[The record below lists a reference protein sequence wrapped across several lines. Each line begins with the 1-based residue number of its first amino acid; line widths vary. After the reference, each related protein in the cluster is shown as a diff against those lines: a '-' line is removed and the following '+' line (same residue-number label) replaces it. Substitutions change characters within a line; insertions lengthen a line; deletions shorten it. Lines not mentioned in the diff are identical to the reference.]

1 MRSLDEII
9 ELLPLLESQIADDLE
24 GQDLDFKQWDL
35 SSMNKSVSL
44 VVKMAICFANGGGG
58 TVVFGVADNVIGRS
72 KAILG
77 VPAEVDINLLKQTVY
92 NKTDP
97 KITPV
102 FEELRVPEGH
112 QRLIVMQIYPG
123 MPPHTDTAG
132 SGTIR
137 VGKDCQPLTGTMRR
151 KIGVVTG
158 ESDFTAETIPGDV
171 HNYLSHVA
179 LEIVRNLARKENA
192 PESLLHLTDLDFLEK
207 LDLIKGKKITRAGLL
222 IAGNKASLLQYFP
235 GFNWTYLKMDSDTR
249 YSNRV
254 DDNDPIP
261 VAVSR
266 IEELIS
272 AHNPITTLEY
282 GLFHFEY
289 RVYPA
294 TALREALLN
303 AFCHADFHI
312 NAPIIIKHFP
322 DRLEISNP
330 GGFIG
335 GINPSNILHHQPVPR
350 NPALINSL
358 LKMRLVNRS
367 NLGISRMYEALLI
380 EGKEPPRINESG
392 ESVCVSFMHREFSPS
407 FRALVEKS
415 NKNGRPLGV
424 DELIIL
430 QYLLHHAE
438 GETCN
443 LAVLCQRD
451 EARIK
456 DILSKMEQHE
466 LIERGGTGRGTYW
479 TLKPKV
485 HELLAAPGHPERDR
499 RIDWEA
505 AKTRVLSILM
515 ERSKRKENGMT
526 NKEIRQ
532 VTHYNRQQVTR
543 LINQLRKEH
552 AQIQIEGH
560 GAGTRYIWRG
570 KAYPQN

>member
-1 MRSLDEII
+1 MRSLDEILD
-9 ELLPLLESQIADDLE
+9 LLPLLEEQIADDFE
-24 GQDLDFKQWDL
+24 GQDLDFKQWDSTSIKHAL
-35 SSMNKSVSL
+35 QL

-58 TVVFGVADNVIGRS
+58 TVVFGIADKVVGRS
-72 KAILG
+72 NAILG
-77 VPAEVDINLLKQTVY
+77 VPPEVDINLLKQSVY
-92 NKTDP
+92 NSTDP
-97 KITPV
+97 KITPL

-112 QRLIVMQIYPG
+112 QRLIIMQIYSG

-158 ESDFTAETIPGDV
+158 ENDYTAETIPGGV
-171 HNYLSHVA
+171 SNFLSQVA

-192 PESLLHLTDLDFLEK
+192 PESLLNLTDLDLLEK
-207 LDLIKGKKITRAGLL
+207 LDLIKGKRITRAGLL
-222 IAGNKASLLQYFP
+222 IAGNRASLHQYFP

-249 YSNRV
+249 YSNRL
-254 DDNDPIP
+254 DGNDPIP
-261 VAVSR
+261 VAVNS

-289 RVYPA
+289 RAYPVI
-294 TALREALLN
+294 ALREALLN

-335 GINPSNILHHQPVPR
+335 GITPSNILHHQPVPR

-358 LKMRLVNRS
+358 LKMRLVNRT

-380 EGKEPPRINESG
+380 EGKEPPSIVESG
-392 ESVCVSFMHREFSPS
+392 ETVCITFMNREFSPA

-415 NKNGRPLGV
+415 NRNGKPLGV

-438 GETCN
+438 GETNN
-443 LAVLCQRD
+443 LAMLCQR
-451 EARIK
+451 EEVRIR
-456 DILSKMEQHE
+456 DILSKMEQHD
-466 LIERGGTGRGTYW
+466 LVERGGTGRGTYW
-479 TLKPKV
+479 TLKPKI
-485 HELLAAPGHPERDR
+485 HELLAVLGHPERDR

-505 AKTRVLSILM
+505 AKTRILSIMM
-515 ERSKRKENGMT
+515 ERSKRKEKGIT
-526 NKEIRQ
+526 NKEIRLI
-532 VTHYNRQQVTR
+532 THYNRQQVTR
-543 LINQLRKEH
+543 LINELRNEH
-552 AQIQIEGH
+552 GQIQIEGH
-560 GAGTRYIWRG
+560 GAGACYVWHG
-570 KAYPQN
+570 KM